1 MPWGLRSRGE
11 PQDLE
16 HVGSPGL
23 AGRGPASV
31 LQHPGS
37 AAGRDDSRHRA
48 DVHCVC
54 AIAPGADQIEQ
65 TVPVNRYRND
75 VLHQCIQEAQQLLR
89 RLPLAAE
96 SDQESRHLR
105 LLYVPESNFTH
116 GPPRLSC
123 GEIIAID
130 QAGQQPR
137 P

>member
-1 MPWGLRSRGE
+1 MPWGLRSR
-11 PQDLE
+11 
-16 HVGSPGL
+16 
-23 AGRGPASV
+23 
-31 LQHPGS
+31 HPGS

-54 AIAPGADQIEQ
+54 AIAPGAGHIEQ
-65 TVPVNRYRND
+65 AVPVNRYRND
-75 VLHQCIQEAQQLLR
+75 VLHQCIQQAQQLLR

>member
-1 MPWGLRSRGE
+1 M
-11 PQDLE
+11 
-16 HVGSPGL
+16 
-23 AGRGPASV
+23 
-31 LQHPGS
+31 
-37 AAGRDDSRHRA
+37 
-48 DVHCVC
+48 C
-54 AIAPGADQIEQ
+54 AIAPGADQIKQ
-65 TVPVNRYRND
+65 AVPVNRYRNH
-75 VLHQCIQEAQQLLR
+75 VLHQCVQEAKQLLR